1 VLLEYGLFVGAVGP
15 DRTFFL
21 YNRDHPP
28 KIASD
33 LAGVTALTYGDR
45 DDGNLQAAVG
55 PACTGLR
62 RRYAKLGRLTER

>member
-1 VLLEYGLFVGAVGP
+1 MLLEYGLFVGAVGP